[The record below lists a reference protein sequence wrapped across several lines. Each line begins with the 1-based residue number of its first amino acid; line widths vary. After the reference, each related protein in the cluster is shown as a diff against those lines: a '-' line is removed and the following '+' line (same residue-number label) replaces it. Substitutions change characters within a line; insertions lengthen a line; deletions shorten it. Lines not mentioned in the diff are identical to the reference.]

1 MTRRAV
7 AAALSVLVLAGCGTA
22 GTGSR
27 VDLRADVRQITAQA
41 NARDA
46 AGVRAGV
53 DSLLRRIDAALASGQ
68 LSSADAARLRA
79 TAQSVRTAADTIDA
93 GLLARQQAEQAAR
106 DAQLRLQEQAQNAS
120 RTPVPTPSGK
130 DKGKGH
136 SGDEG
141 D

>member
-7 AAALSVLVLAGCGTA
+7 AAALTVLALAGCGTA
-22 GTGSR
+22 GSR
-27 VDLRADVRQITAQA
+27 VDLRAEVQQITAQA

-46 AGVRAGV
+46 AGVRTGV
-53 DSLLRRIDAALASGQ
+53 DSLLRRIDAAVASGQ

-93 GLLARQQAEQAAR
+93 GLLARQQADQAAR
-106 DAQLRLQEQAQNAS
+106 DAQRRLQEAAQNAS
-120 RTPVPTPSGK
+120 RTPAPTPSGK
-130 DKGKGH
+130 GDKGKSH
-136 SGDEG
+136 NGDEG